1 MINNNNN
8 INYNN
13 DNNEN
18 RIKFSLLWWSI
29 LKHISL
35 FIVLS
40 DCISTVAPRLSKSS
54 SRVMA
59 EEGQNISITCSATGQ
74 PKPNITWSKSIGD
87 LPVEAVVSTT
97 ELKVNNV
104 QKQDGGV
111 YICKAEN
118 ILGKAEETV
127 QVVIF
132 SALQFS
138 VRSPKQITP
147 FLGSP
152 VRLPCVAK
160 SDLSPTVTWLFHG
173 KPSLPTDSNIL
184 QNNTLLIRS
193 VKNSHAGSYT
203 CRASNALSTIEAL
216 VEIKTPIT
224 PSSCSVIRKYNSNS
238 SGSYVIDPDGEGGL
252 APFTVH
258 CDMHDKNGVGVTVIS
273 HNSESRTLVD
283 GYDSHGSYSRRIYYS
298 GVTLSQLRSLTR
310 ASTYCEQFIKYECYG
325 SVLRL
330 GSLSPAGW
338 WVSRDSAQM
347 LHWGGASPGSNK
359 CACGMTN
366 SCADSWEPC
375 NCDKNDAEWR
385 EDSGLLTDKDHLP
398 VKELRFGDTGTYGP
412 NNVADEKGYH
422 TLGKLKC
429 YGIANA

>member
-1 MINNNNN
+1 MI
-8 INYNN
+8 II
-13 DNNEN
+13 EN

-29 LKHISL
+29 VKHSSL

-54 SRVMA
+54 SQLMA
-59 EEGQNISITCSATGQ
+59 EERQNISIACSVSGQ
-74 PKPNITWSKSIGD
+74 PQPNITWAKSIGD
-87 LPVEAVVSTT
+87 LPLGAVVSTT

-138 VRSPKQITP
+138 VRPPKQITP

-152 VRLPCVAK
+152 VRLPCVAE

-184 QNNTLLIRS
+184 QNNTLVIPS

-203 CRASNALSTIEAL
+203 CRASNALSTIKAP

-224 PSSCSVIRKYNSNS
+224 PSSCSVIRKFDSNS

-283 GYDSHGSYSRRIYYS
+283 GYDSHGDYSRSIHYS

-330 GSLSPAGW
+330 GSSSPVGW

-347 LHWGGASPGSNK
+347 LYWGGASPGSNK

>member
-1 MINNNNN
+1 MI
-8 INYNN
+8 II
-13 DNNEN
+13 DN

-29 LKHISL
+29 LKYLSL

-40 DCISTVAPRLSKSS
+40 DCIPTVAPRLSKSS

-184 QNNTLLIRS
+184 QNNTLVIPS

-203 CRASNALSTIEAL
+203 CRASNALSTIEAR
-216 VEIKTPIT
+216 VEIKTPFT
-224 PSSCSVIRKYNSNS
+224 PLSCSVIRKYVSNS

-252 APFTVH
+252 APFTVY
-258 CDMHDKNGVGVTVIS
+258 CDMSDKNGVGVTVIS
-273 HNSESRTLVD
+273 HDSENRILVD
-283 GYDSHGSYSRRIYYS
+283 GYEDKGSYSRSIHYS
-298 GVTLSQLRSLTR
+298 GASLSQLASLTD
-310 ASTYCEQFIKYECYG
+310 ASSHCEQFIKYECYG
-325 SVLRL
+325 SLIL
-330 GSLSPAGW
+330 LDSYGW
-338 WVSRDSAQM
+338 WVSRESTKM
-347 LHWGGASPGSNK
+347 TYWGGASPGSNK
-359 CACGMTN
+359 CACGMTY
-366 SCADSWEPC
+366 SCADSSQQC
-375 NCDKNDAEWR
+375 NCGMNDALWR
-385 EDSGLLTDKDHLP
+385 EDSGLLTDKTQLP
-398 VKELRFGDTGTYGP
+398 VKQLRFGDTGVNGAKG
-412 NNVADEKGYH
+412 VKDEKGYH
-422 TLGKLKC
+422 ILGKLKC
-429 YGIANA
+429 YGIAN